1 MHYGYQKRSDM
12 TYQCSST
19 DPTMPI
25 LSPISSSTS
34 IECEELV
41 GCQKRFI
48 HAMYYGIS
56 VESEQLRPKQFRS
69 TIVYQYRGE
78 LNWSAP
84 GCNVKVCS
92 PVILQQVWLFSFLFI
107 GYGHNL

>member
-1 MHYGYQKRSDM
+1 MHYGYQKRSEM
-12 TYQCSST
+12 TYQCSFT

-34 IECEELV
+34 VKCEELV

-48 HAMYYGIS
+48 HGMYFGTS
-56 VESEQLRPKQFRS
+56 AGPKQFRS
-69 TIVYQYRGE
+69 TIAYQYRGE
-78 LNWSAP
+78 LNWSAL

-107 GYGHNL
+107 DYRHNL